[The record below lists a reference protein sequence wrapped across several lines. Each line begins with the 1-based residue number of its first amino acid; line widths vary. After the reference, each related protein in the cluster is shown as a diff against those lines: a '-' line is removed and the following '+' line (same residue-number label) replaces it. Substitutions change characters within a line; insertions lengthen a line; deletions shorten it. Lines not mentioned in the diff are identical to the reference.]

1 MRKIENLKLVIMLEY
16 QNVKI
21 FLQSFVKV
29 MLQIGLKKFFRLKKL
44 KIL

>member
-21 FLQSFVKV
+21 SFVKV
-29 MLQIGLKKFFRLKKL
+29 MLQIGLKKFFRLNKL
-44 KIL
+44 KIV